1 MTITNTLENAKLLEK
16 LGLSAEQAQGVSE
29 IVETAAQAAQPDLS
43 QLVTKDFLRAEFEKF
58 RREFD
63 VKFGEFRAEIDVKFG
78 EFRAEFDLKF
88 GEFRAEF
95 DVKLEKL
102 RVDFGRDLRQQML
115 WFFAMQVTIVATAF
129 TLFKIVG

>member
-16 LGLSAEQAQGVSE
+16 LGLSTEQAQGLSE

-43 QLVTKDFLRAEFEKF
+43 QLVTKDFLRAEFEIF

-63 VKFGEFRAEIDVKFG
+63 GK
-78 EFRAEFDLKF
+78 L

-95 DVKLEKL
+95 DVKLENL
-102 RVDFGRDLRQQML
+102 RVDFGKDLRQQML
-115 WFFAMQVTIVATAF
+115 WFFAMQVTIMAAAF
-129 TLFKIVG
+129 TLFKFVG

>member
-29 IVETAAQAAQPDLS
+29 IVETAAPAAQPDLS

-58 RREFD
+58 RREF
-63 VKFGEFRAEIDVKFG
+63 DVKFG

-129 TLFKIVG
+129 TLFKMVG

>member
-29 IVETAAQAAQPDLS
+29 IVETAAQAAQPELS

-63 VKFGEFRAEIDVKFG
+63 V
-78 EFRAEFDLKF
+78 KF

>member
-63 VKFGEFRAEIDVKFG
+63 LKFG

-88 GEFRAEF
+88 GEFRAEI

>member
-1 MTITNTLENAKLLEK
+1 M
-16 LGLSAEQAQGVSE
+16 
-29 IVETAAQAAQPDLS
+29 
-43 QLVTKDFLRAEFEKF
+43 VTKDFLRAEFEKF

-63 VKFGEFRAEIDVKFG
+63 VKFGEFRAE
-78 EFRAEFDLKF
+78 FDLKF
-88 GEFRAEF
+88 GEFRGEF

-129 TLFKIVG
+129 TLFKMVG

>member
-1 MTITNTLENAKLLEK
+1 M
-16 LGLSAEQAQGVSE
+16 
-29 IVETAAQAAQPDLS
+29 
-43 QLVTKDFLRAEFEKF
+43 
-58 RREFD
+58 
-63 VKFGEFRAEIDVKFG
+63 KFGEFRVEIDVKFG

-88 GEFRAEF
+88 GEFRGEF

-129 TLFKIVG
+129 TLFKMVG